1 MSNNEI
7 IFKIFESDF
16 YISEMVKIWDE
27 GNKWANW
34 IKQLSQRYNLGKTVL
49 DVPCGVGRVS
59 YFLVN
64 EGFNVTGIDISE
76 RMLEIAKKNVTGAKF
91 VKGDMRR
98 LSDTVKDEKYD
109 IVLNLFN
116 SLGYYND
123 EDDMDILF
131 SIRTVTKGMAIVN
144 LDSRDYLIY
153 NLPEVRYSYV
163 PPYMVVDISRFE
175 PTTSRVE
182 VVRKYLDKKGNEVGS
197 LEYSQR
203 YYSLHEVVKMAKRAG
218 FRVEDILSG
227 YSWKPYEIGDPQM
240 TLVLSPS

>member
-1 MSNNEI
+1 
-7 IFKIFESDF
+7 
-16 YISEMVKIWDE
+16 
-27 GNKWANW
+27 
-34 IKQLSQRYNLGKTVL
+34 
-49 DVPCGVGRVS
+49 CGVGRVS